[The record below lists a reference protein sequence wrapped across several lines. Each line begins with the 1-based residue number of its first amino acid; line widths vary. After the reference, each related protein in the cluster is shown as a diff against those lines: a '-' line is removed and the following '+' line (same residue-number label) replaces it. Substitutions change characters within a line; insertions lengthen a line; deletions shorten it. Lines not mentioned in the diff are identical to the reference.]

1 MKFYIDTS
9 GGIAGDMFTA
19 ALISAGANF
28 ELIRAA
34 MLKAA
39 AKLGSARVDIRQ
51 TSDGSSQLQIRL
63 KSDRNHLHGS
73 EAKHILTEL
82 FHEFDITEKYRTFGL
97 TAIEILLKAEIKAH
111 RDFNI
116 VIKEDAGHSHHHN
129 HHHSH
134 NRNHGHIHN
143 DEEESFLHEAQDIV
157 IDIIGAVLGMQDLGI
172 EPEAQLLAPVSV
184 GGGSVDCSHGILP
197 VPAPATQ
204 VILKRYDIEWQAG
217 PLEVELATPTGV
229 SILAALGVKKHNP
242 SALAGEKVIA
252 AGSARGTKILD
263 ISPLQIYLVQ

>member
-1 MKFYIDTS
+1 MKMVIDTS

-39 AKLGSARVDIRQ
+39 SKLGSARVDIRQ
-51 TSDGSSQLQIRL
+51 TTDGSNQLNIQL

-73 EAKHILTEL
+73 EAKHILIEL
-82 FHEFDITEKYRTFGL
+82 FYEFDITEKYRAFGL
-97 TAIEILLKAEIKAH
+97 TATEILLKAEIKAH

-116 VIKEDAGHSHHHN
+116 VIKEDTGHSHHHA

-134 NRNHGHIHN
+134 NQNHGHTHK

-172 EPEAQLLAPVSV
+172 DPEAQLLAPVSV

-217 PLEVELATPTGV
+217 PIDVELATPTGI
-229 SILAALGVKKHNP
+229 SILAALGVKKHDP
-242 SALAGEKVIA
+242 SYLDGRKVIA
-252 AGSARGTKILD
+252 TGLARGTKILD
-263 ISPLQIYLVQ
+263 IPPLKIYLVQ